1 MWGHFCTKIF
11 NFGCFNNLQII
22 LNRVK
27 SNKILVISKNFKQY
41 KRELKNYKSWK
52 IEKFVHQG
60 WEVN

>member
-41 KRELKNYKSWK
+41 KRELKNYKICKSGK
-52 IEKFVHQG
+52 ICTLG
-60 WEVN
+60 MGS